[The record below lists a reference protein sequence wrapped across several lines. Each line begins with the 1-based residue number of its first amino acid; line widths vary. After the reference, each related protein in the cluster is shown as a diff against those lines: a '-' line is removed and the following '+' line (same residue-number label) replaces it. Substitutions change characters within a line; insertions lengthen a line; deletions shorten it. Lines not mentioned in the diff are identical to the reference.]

1 LQPKP
6 NPAGAHSPL
15 AFVGHRAVAS
25 FGAAVH
31 LQQRAVGG
39 YALVAVA
46 FLSAAKGIFP
56 RRGRAFPHGVQNG
69 VQMNIYG
76 RLFDEIRP
84 HWKLLVGSIGF
95 SILMALLE
103 LVPSLLTKQLV
114 DGALIGRDRQLL
126 YALAIGL
133 MAALVFRTVSH
144 WARMI
149 FTGRLAQLVLF
160 QLRTKL
166 YEHLQKLSLSFYNNK
181 RTGQI
186 MSRVTND
193 VNVMEQFIVEG
204 LRDMTVNLLKVVII
218 MAILFYT
225 NPQLALMT
233 LIPTVPL
240 AWGTRAFGAR
250 IKGKYRTMRR
260 RLADMNSILS
270 DTISGIQVV
279 QVFGQEEAEA
289 TKFRSKSREF
299 LQAGLD
305 SQGLQAMFYPS
316 VNFAF
321 GVGQVIVWVFGGQQV
336 LAGRLSA
343 GDLVM
348 FSGLVAQFYA
358 PVQVLSQMSNLFAS
372 TSASAERV
380 YEILDLQPDIRTEPQ
395 AKSMPEMRGEVFF
408 ENVTFGYDSSEPAI
422 QGVTLRVEPGQTVG
436 LVGPSGSGKS
446 TLVSLISRFYDVTD
460 GAVKIDGQD
469 VREVDLKDLRSNIS
483 VVLQEPYLFHGT
495 IRDNISYGRPDASF
509 ADVLAASRAA
519 NAHEFIMKLSDGYDT
534 HVGER
539 GTKLSGGQRQRISI
553 ARAILD
559 DPKILIL
566 DEATSAVDTESEA
579 LIQEAL
585 DNLMRDRTT
594 IAIAH
599 RLSTVKN
606 ADKLVVMENGRI
618 IEEGPHD
625 VLVQNEDSLY
635 KRLVEMQTKL
645 SETLAD

>member
-1 LQPKP
+1 M
-6 NPAGAHSPL
+6 NM
-15 AFVGHRAVAS
+15 
-25 FGAAVH
+25 
-31 LQQRAVGG
+31 
-39 YALVAVA
+39 YA
-46 FLSAAKGIFP
+46 
-56 RRGRAFPHGVQNG
+56 
-69 VQMNIYG
+69 

-84 HWKLLVGSIGF
+84 HWKLIVGALGF
-95 SILMALLE
+95 SMAMAMLE
-103 LVPSLLTKQLV
+103 LVPALLTRSLV
-114 DGALIGRDRQLL
+114 DDALIGRNPQLL
-126 YALAIGL
+126 YGLAIAL
-133 MAALVFRTVSH
+133 MVALVLRTIAH

-149 FTGRLAQLVLF
+149 FTGRLAQLVLY

-204 LRDMTVNLLKVVII
+204 VRDMTVNALKVAII
-218 MAILFYT
+218 IVILFAT
-225 NPQLALMT
+225 NPQLALLT

-240 AWGTRAFGAR
+240 AWGTREFGSR
-250 IKGKYRTMRR
+250 IRHKYRTMRR

-279 QVFGQEEAEA
+279 QVFRQEEFEA
-289 TKFRSKSREF
+289 DKFRSKSREF
-299 LQAGLD
+299 LDAGIA

-321 GVGQVIVWVFGGQQV
+321 GVGQVIVWVVGGREV
-336 LAGRLSA
+336 LAGRLKT
-343 GDLVM
+343 GELVM

-372 TSASAERV
+372 TAASAERV
-380 YEILDLQPDIRTEPQ
+380 YEILDLEPDIQSEPHSLPM
-395 AKSMPEMRGEVFF
+395 ADVKGEVVF
-408 ENVTFGYDSSEPAI
+408 ENVTFGYDSSEPAL
-422 QGVTLRVEPGQTVG
+422 QEVNLRVAPGQTVG

-460 GAVKIDGQD
+460 GAVKIDGRD
-469 VREVDLKDLRSNIS
+469 VREVDLKDLRANIS

-495 IRDNISYGRPDASF
+495 IRDNIAYGRPEASF
-509 ADVLAASRAA
+509 EDVLAASRAA
-519 NAHEFIMKLSDGYDT
+519 NAHEFVMKLGDGYDT

-559 DPKILIL
+559 DPRILIL

-585 DNLMRDRTT
+585 DNLMKDRTT

-606 ADKLVVMENGRI
+606 ADKLIVMENGRV
-618 IEEGPHD
+618 IEEGTHD
-625 VLVQNEDSLY
+625 ELVRHEDSLY
-635 KRLVEMQTKL
+635 KRLVEMQSKL
-645 SETLAD
+645 SETIAD